1 MTMNKYHRPLTL
13 PRDRKWLIEK
23 ANAVDD
29 SCVSVAGL
37 ASKVGHLVRR
47 GPDIEAARSA
57 AALGITAI
65 ARLIQLSRR
74 EERLTP
80 EQYARKIGVG
90 LDELQAAEAG
100 AQVPEPRVLYAV
112 SEALT
117 ISYQK
122 LMSLAGHRKE
132 RDEKLEQEVLRFAAS
147 SASMDKLTN
156 VETRALHDLLQ
167 LLHD

>member
-1 MTMNKYHRPLTL
+1 MNKYHRPLTL

-23 ANAVDD
+23 AIATDD
-29 SCVSVAGL
+29 TCISVAGL
-37 ASKVGHLVRR
+37 ASRVGHLIGKSADV
-47 GPDIEAARSA
+47 DAARSA
-57 AALGITAI
+57 TSVGVAAI

-74 EERLTP
+74 DESLTP
-80 EQYARKIGVG
+80 EQYARRIGVG
-90 LDELQAAEAG
+90 LDELRNAEAG
-100 AQVPEPRVLYAV
+100 TQVPEPRVLYAV
-112 SEALT
+112 SEALA

-132 RDEKLEQEVLRFAAS
+132 RDQKLEEEALRFAAS
-147 SASMDKLTN
+147 SAPMDKLTN